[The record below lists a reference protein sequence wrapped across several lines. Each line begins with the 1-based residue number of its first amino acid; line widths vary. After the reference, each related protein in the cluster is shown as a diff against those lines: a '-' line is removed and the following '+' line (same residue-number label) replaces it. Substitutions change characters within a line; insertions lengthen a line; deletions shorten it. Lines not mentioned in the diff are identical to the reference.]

1 MKIAVCSKH
10 LYLRVLT
17 LHDIQAF
24 LILVA
29 LWAYSIGVC
38 LPPFFGWGGY
48 SAEGLLLTCSYD
60 YLKEVNK
67 SSLFRLRSRG
77 VPI

>member
-1 MKIAVCSKH
+1 
-10 LYLRVLT
+10 LYPRVLT

-60 YLKEVNK
+60 YLKEVINHF
-67 SSLFRLRSRG
+67 LFVSAHTVLLQYKTQWWAK
-77 VPI
+77 